1 MPVDMGDRRKHLEF
15 LRKTAKDA
23 IWSGDY
29 ERALTLY
36 EDGLALSRSWKDREL
51 EDLFTCNRATTLLE
65 MDRQDFDLSR
75 LKEIVLRNPSSYNGV
90 LAAHTC
96 AHAHEVRKEYGRAL
110 FYAKSALQKSREL
123 GFHELTA
130 SSYNILGN
138 LELHESQFDAAQELF
153 QDALQHLERRG
164 ETDSVLA
171 AQYMDNLGYCHIAL
185 DRIPVGMPL
194 VKRSVEIFEQEGAR
208 QALDYPSLDLCFAH
222 LRNGE
227 LDAAERW
234 GFQALELGNEFRR
247 EDVIKNSHYLLAEI
261 AVETGREQ
269 EADEHYE
276 ALANYYPNFPALK
289 NYLHQISLVG
299 MINLRA

>member
-269 EADEHYE
+269 EADDHYE